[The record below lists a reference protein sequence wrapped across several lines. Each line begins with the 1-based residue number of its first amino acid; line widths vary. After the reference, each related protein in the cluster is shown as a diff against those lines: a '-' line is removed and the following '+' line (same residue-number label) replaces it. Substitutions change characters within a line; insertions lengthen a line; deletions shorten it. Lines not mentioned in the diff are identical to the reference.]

1 MKLKTKLGALFC
13 ASSLFL
19 LPQMASADTIN
30 GHITALYVST
40 PTNLPFRVIMDTPT
54 TCQAS
59 FFYVDGSSPNY
70 QVYVSVLM
78 LAYSQG
84 KTVRLVYQ
92 VDANNWCE
100 IKEIGVS

>member
-1 MKLKTKLGALFC
+1 MNVKAKLSALLC
-13 ASSLFL
+13 VSGLFL
-19 LPQMASADTIN
+19 LPQIASADTIN
-30 GHITALYVST
+30 GHIATLYVST
-40 PTNLPFRVIMDTPT
+40 PTNLPFRVILDTPT

-70 QVYVSVLM
+70 QVYVSALM

-100 IKEIGVS
+100 IREIGIS